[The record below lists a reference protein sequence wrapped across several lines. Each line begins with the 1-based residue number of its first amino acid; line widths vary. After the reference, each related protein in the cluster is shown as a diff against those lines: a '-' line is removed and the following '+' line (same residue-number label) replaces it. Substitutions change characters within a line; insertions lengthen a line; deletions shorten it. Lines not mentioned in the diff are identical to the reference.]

1 MSDLENNSE
10 REQELSTEERFKQTI
25 EKLRPYI
32 LNLWAARKKF
42 VIINGVVFCV

>member
-1 MSDLENNSE
+1 MSDLENNNE
-10 REQELSTEERFKQTI
+10 PELSSEERFKQTI